1 MKPENTINNLNASV
15 IITNYNGKDLLEKN
29 LPFILIAKN
38 KRENRICEI
47 IVVDDASKDESVDFI
62 KSNFPDIRVIRHT
75 RNRGFIAS
83 TNTGARSA
91 KYPLLVLLNSD
102 VVVSD
107 DFLVSVIQLFKD
119 RSIFAVSMHEQGFG
133 NALGEFKNGF
143 FIHSSGKETNQV
155 KNTLWVSG
163 GSGIFR
169 REYWMRLGGMD
180 EKLYSPFYWEDVD
193 LGYRALKRGYRLV
206 WDPDSKVTHEHES
219 TMKKISN
226 NYRNLIQQR
235 NNLIFIWKNI
245 TSPSLIKKHIVALF
259 TRITKHPGYLIVSIM
274 ALIKIGKI
282 LKSRRKE
289 KKECKVSDEA
299 ILAEN

>member
-1 MKPENTINNLNASV
+1 MKPETTIGGLKVSV
-15 IITNYNGKDLLEKN
+15 IVTNYNGKDLLEKN

-38 KRENRICEI
+38 KKENRIEEI

-62 KSNFPDIRVIRHT
+62 KSNFPEIKVIRHT
-75 RNRGFIAS
+75 KNRGFIAS

-107 DFLVSVIQLFKD
+107 DFLVSVIPLFMDKNV
-119 RSIFAVSMHEQGFG
+119 FAVSMHEEGYG
-133 NALGEFKNGF
+133 NALGEFKNGY

-169 REYWMRLGGMD
+169 REYWMKLGGMD
-180 EKLYSPFYWEDVD
+180 EKLYSPFYWDDVD
-193 LGYRALKRGYRLV
+193 LGYRALKRGYRLL
-206 WDPDSKVTHEHES
+206 WDPNSKVIHEHES

-245 TSPSLIKKHIVALF
+245 TSPSLIKKHLVALLA
-259 TRITKHPGYLIVSIM
+259 RITKHPGYLVVFIM
-274 ALIKIGKI
+274 TLSKIGKI
-282 LKSRRKE
+282 MKARKKE

>member
-1 MKPENTINNLNASV
+1 MKPENTINGLKVSV
-15 IITNYNGKDLLEKN
+15 IVTNYNGKDLLEKN
-29 LPFILIAKN
+29 IPFILIAKN
-38 KRENRICEI
+38 KKENRIEEI

-62 KSNFPDIRVIRHT
+62 KSNFPEIKVIRHT
-75 RNRGFIAS
+75 KNRGFIAS

-102 VVVSD
+102 VMVSD
-107 DFLVSVIQLFKD
+107 DFLVSVIPLFIDKNV
-119 RSIFAVSMHEQGFG
+119 FAVSIHEQGFG
-133 NALGEFKNGF
+133 NALGEFKNGY

-155 KNTLWVSG
+155 KNTLWVNG

-169 REYWMRLGGMD
+169 REYWMKLGGMD

-193 LGYRALKRGYRLV
+193 LGYRALKRGYNLL
-206 WDPDSKVTHEHES
+206 WDPNSKVIHEHES
-219 TMKKISN
+219 TMKNVSK

-259 TRITKHPGYLIVSIM
+259 TRIAKHPGYLIVFIM
-274 ALIKIGKI
+274 ALIKSGKI
-282 LKSRRKE
+282 LKARRKE
-289 KKECKVSDEA
+289 KKESKVSDEA

>member
-1 MKPENTINNLNASV
+1 MKPENTINGLKVSV
-15 IITNYNGKDLLEKN
+15 IVTNYNGKDLLEKN
-29 LPFILIAKN
+29 IPFILIAKN
-38 KRENRICEI
+38 KKENRIEEI

-62 KSNFPDIRVIRHT
+62 KSNFPEIKVIRHT
-75 RNRGFIAS
+75 KNRGFIAS

-102 VVVSD
+102 VMVSD
-107 DFLVSVIQLFKD
+107 DFLVSVIPLFIDKNV
-119 RSIFAVSMHEQGFG
+119 FAVSIHEQGFG
-133 NALGEFKNGF
+133 NALGEFKNGY

-155 KNTLWVSG
+155 KNTLWVNG

-169 REYWMRLGGMD
+169 REYWMKLGGMD

-193 LGYRALKRGYRLV
+193 LGYRALKRGYNLL
-206 WDPDSKVTHEHES
+206 WDPNSKVIHEHES
-219 TMKKISN
+219 TMKNVSK

-259 TRITKHPGYLIVSIM
+259 TRIAKHPGYLIVFIM
-274 ALIKIGKI
+274 ALIKSGKI
-282 LKSRRKE
+282 LKARRKE

>member
-38 KRENRICEI
+38 KRENRIGEI

-62 KSNFPDIRVIRHT
+62 KNNFPDIRVIRHT